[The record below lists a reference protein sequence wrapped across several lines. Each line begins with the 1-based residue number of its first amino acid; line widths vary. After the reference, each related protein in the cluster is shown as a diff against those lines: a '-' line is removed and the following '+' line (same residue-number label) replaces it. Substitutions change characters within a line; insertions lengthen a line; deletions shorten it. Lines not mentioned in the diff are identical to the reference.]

1 MKNMTT
7 KILILIGVG
16 LLSACSSQSPLE
28 VGVQSSVSY
37 MVPSSRRSCKLIK
50 KDGTTDPSDDDVTAS
65 YFQFDRVNFKWSDK
79 GANVKIQKVVFNF
92 EDPLLPGGKINCPI
106 AGEDLYASNDV
117 WYPNGEA
124 IVGVRTVKN
133 VDDSI
138 RYTPSYIVA
147 LDCPFTCGGFDVGS
161 TSFSVSGT
169 LEIIAVK
176 VDDYGASLN
185 EPQVRVSTA
194 VTIAN

>member
-1 MKNMTT
+1 MKNMTI
-7 KILILIGVG
+7 KIFILLGVG

-37 MVPSSRRSCKLIK
+37 MVPSSRRSCKLIR
-50 KDGTTDPSDDDVTAS
+50 KDAGSAPSADDVTAS

-79 GANVKIQKVVFNF
+79 SANVKIQKVTFNF
-92 EDPLLPGGKINCPI
+92 EDPVLPNGKINCPI
-106 AGEDLYASNDV
+106 AGEDLLASNNV
-117 WYPNGEA
+117 WAPNNEA

-133 VDDSI
+133 IDNTI
-138 RYTPSYIVA
+138 RYTPTYVVA
-147 LDCPFTCGGFDVGS
+147 LDCPFTCGGYDVGS